1 MRLAA
6 CGNFEGFE
14 ILRRLFAYAE
24 KIYDLSALLGQGR
37 DARQAPRI
45 LTSTI
50 LRSVLVMFLTRV
62 GSLNALE
69 QTRHTRRTW
78 RRLLGAD
85 LPSADTLGRVME
97 QVEADS
103 FRQILQAQYRKLKRN
118 KALRPTSHG
127 LMALAIDG
135 HESQASYRRQCA
147 GNLERRVKT
156 RYGWRTQ
163 YYHRHVTA
171 MLLCADYPLLLD
183 AEMLR
188 PGDSEL
194 SAAHRL
200 LERVLVDYPRAFD
213 VVVGDALYSDAEIYR
228 LVVSH
233 KKDILSVLK
242 KNQQDL
248 LVDAEAL
255 MEQTEPVLDH
265 DDGKTWQQV
274 HDLTGFDP
282 WPSLEKPL
290 RVVRSREGR
299 RVRRQI
305 DGQHEELLS
314 QWLWVT
320 TCTPH
325 RASSS
330 AVVALGHARWDIEN
344 RGFNETVNRWHADH
358 VYKHSTNAILTFW
371 LMAMVAFNFF
381 YTFYHRNLKPALQAK
396 TTHQHIARC
405 LASELYVRRIWPQ
418 SQPP

>member
-1 MRLAA
+1 MRVD
-6 CGNFEGFE
+6 
-14 ILRRLFAYAE
+14 ILRRFFAYAE
-24 KIYDLSALLGQGR
+24 KVYGLSALLLKGR
-37 DARQAPRI
+37 DTRQAPRI
-45 LTSTI
+45 ATPTI
-50 LRSVLVMFLTRV
+50 LRSVLVMFLTRA

-69 QTRHTRRTW
+69 QTRHTGSWSRW
-78 RRLLGAD
+78 LGTE

-97 QVEADS
+97 QVDAQS
-103 FRQILQAQYRKLKRN
+103 LRQILKAQYSQLKRN

-135 HESQASYRRQCA
+135 HESQASYRRWCE

-156 RYGWRTQ
+156 RHGWRTQ

-171 MLLCADYPLLLD
+171 MLLAADYPILLD

-194 SAAHRL
+194 SAARRL
-200 LERVLVDYPRAFD
+200 LKRVLADYPRAFD
-213 VVVGDALYSDAEIYR
+213 LVLGDALYSDVEIYK
-228 LVVSH
+228 LLVSH
-233 KKDILSVLK
+233 GKDILSVLK

-248 LVDAEAL
+248 LLDAEAL

-274 HDLTGFDP
+274 HDITDFGP
-282 WPSLEKPL
+282 WPGLEKPL
-290 RVVRSREGR
+290 RVVRSWEGR
-299 RVRRQI
+299 QVRRQI
-305 DGQHEELLS
+305 DGQREELLS

-325 RASSS
+325 RACHQ

-358 VYKHSTNAILTFW
+358 VYKHNTHAILTFW
-371 LMAMVAFNFF
+371 LMAMLAFNFF

-396 TTHQHIARC
+396 TSCQHIARC
-405 LASELYVRRIWPQ
+405 LAAELYISKIWPLP
-418 SQPP
+418 QPP

>member
-1 MRLAA
+1 
-6 CGNFEGFE
+6 
-14 ILRRLFAYAE
+14 
-24 KIYDLSALLGQGR
+24 
-37 DARQAPRI
+37 
-45 LTSTI
+45 
-50 LRSVLVMFLTRV
+50 MFLTRA
-62 GSLNALE
+62 GSLNALD
-69 QTRHTRRTW
+69 QTRHTTGSW
-78 RRLLGAD
+78 CSLLGAE

-103 FRQILQAQYRKLKRN
+103 LRQILQAQYSQLKRN

-135 HESQASYRRQCA
+135 HEIQASYLRQCE
-147 GNLERRVKT
+147 GNLERRVNT
-156 RYGWRTQ
+156 RAGWRTQ

-194 SAAHRL
+194 SAARRL

-213 VVVGDALYSDAEIYR
+213 IVLGDALYSDAQIYQ
-228 LVVSH
+228 LLLSH
-233 KKDILSVLK
+233 GKDILSVLK
-242 KNQQDL
+242 RNQQDL
-248 LVDAEAL
+248 LVNAEAL
-255 MEQTEPVLDH
+255 MEQAEPVFDH

-274 HDLTGFDP
+274 HDITGFDP
-282 WPSLEKPL
+282 WPGLEKPL

-299 RVRRQI
+299 KVRRQI

-325 RASSS
+325 RASHQ
-330 AVVALGHARWDIEN
+330 ALVALGHARWDIEN
-344 RGFNETVNRWHADH
+344 RGFNETVNRWHIDH

-371 LMAMVAFNFF
+371 LMAMMAFNFF

-396 TTHQHIARC
+396 ISCQHIARC
-405 LASELYVRRIWPQ
+405 LASELHVRSIWPQ
-418 SQPP
+418 PQPP